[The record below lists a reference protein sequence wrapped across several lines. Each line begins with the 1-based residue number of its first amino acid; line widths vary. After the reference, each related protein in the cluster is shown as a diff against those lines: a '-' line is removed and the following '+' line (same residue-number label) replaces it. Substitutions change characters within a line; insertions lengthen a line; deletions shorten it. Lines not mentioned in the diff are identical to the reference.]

1 MSPSLDE
8 LLAAAR
14 AARLKISV
22 DGDRLVIRGP
32 KSAEALARQLL
43 DRKSEVM
50 ASLTAPAPPAEKD
63 APDPPV
69 ISEPD
74 VPPGAKLYYQDQ
86 HGRPTNAR
94 RAFLWC
100 WAGGPR
106 WYYAAQHPAPA

>member
-14 AARLKISV
+14 DAGLKIMV

-32 KSAEALARQLL
+32 KSAEALARHLL
-43 DRKSEVM
+43 DRKAEMM
-50 ASLTAPAPPAEKD
+50 AALRAPAPPPEID
-63 APDPPV
+63 APDPSPA
-69 ISEPD
+69 SEPD
-74 VPPGAKLYYQDQ
+74 VPPGSRLYYQDNR
-86 HGRPTNAR
+86 GRPTDAR

-106 WYYAAQHPAPA
+106 WYYAARHPAPA